1 MEDHR
6 FSGDTSRNEVELDLT
21 KFMSMIEE
29 INQLKEKIRDLEA
42 DDKINPHQKWIHL
55 AKAVDS

>member
-29 INQLKEKIRDLEA
+29 INQLKEKIRDLE
-42 DDKINPHQKWIHL
+42 DETTRNPHQKWILL
-55 AKAVDS
+55 ARAVD

>member
-29 INQLKEKIRDLEA
+29 INQLKEKISSEIL
-42 DDKINPHQKWIHL
+42 KMKLLVILTKNGFI
-55 AKAVDS
+55 